1 MAGAKQREHFQDKK
15 KDHLRKW
22 SERDQRLI
30 GFLSVHPSGRF
41 HAETQPIWHSKSP
54 AQVKL
59 VTCYYFII
67 YTAATVLLKMAVSRL
82 RVITFSRS
90 SCAVLPSRAGVQTVF
105 KVLSISHTAYW
116 NDFSLRLVTTMP
128 RSRSWKFVHGLQ
140 PNPGCFFW
148 ISPNLSLLIFNV
160 LFSDTG
166 RDGGLPNLL

>member
-1 MAGAKQREHFQDKK
+1 MAGAKQREYFQDKK
-15 KDHLRKW
+15 KDPSRKGSKKDW
-22 SERDQRLI
+22 RLL

-90 SCAVLPSRAGVQTVF
+90 YVPFYPHVPEYRRYLRCCL
-105 KVLSISHTAYW
+105 SHTAYW
-116 NDFSLRLVTTMP
+116 DDFYDTSQTI
-128 RSRSWKFVHGLQ
+128 SRDSSHDASQ
-140 PNPGCFFW
+140 PLKSF
-148 ISPNLSLLIFNV
+148 IM
-160 LFSDTG
+160 
-166 RDGGLPNLL
+166 GLPTNGVFLAYT